1 MHVRCRAGDERA
13 MCAVSAAGPA
23 RRAAASPRSGATV
36 RSVYSVTRPGVDRR
50 GFASPAP
57 AASPRSLLTHTH
69 KLRTLSTLTHEG
81 GAPGHTHTACRLSI
95 RYGLRGLVST
105 PLIRHYHA
113 MRIKSTPR
121 HRQSRSSWYQAVH
134 SSRRLPDASSNEV
147 LSSVQCSGMEPLTSS
162 HSVTP
167 GGMRGL
173 KPW

>member
-1 MHVRCRAGDERA
+1 MRV
-13 MCAVSAAGPA
+13 A
-23 RRAAASPRSGATV
+23 RQAT
-36 RSVYSVTRPGVDRR
+36 RTHDMPSQYS
-50 GFASPAP
+50 
-57 AASPRSLLTHTH
+57 
-69 KLRTLSTLTHEG
+69 
-81 GAPGHTHTACRLSI
+81 
-95 RYGLRGLVST
+95 LRGLVST

-134 SSRRLPDASSNEV
+134 SSRRLPDASSNKV